1 MTIGEKIKNIRTAK
15 LMTQSELAGSEIT
28 RNMLSQ
34 IENDSA
40 NPSLSTLRYLASR
53 LNISVGYLLSEGED
67 ERFYQKQNEIL
78 GIKKTY
84 LSGDLHIC
92 REACLNSVCVDDDEI
107 RLILAECCFA
117 IAIEEFFT
125 GNLRGA
131 AEFFDEAI
139 ENCSATIYNTSH
151 IVSSSAAY
159 FRYMRLISPTVSS
172 EIIDESEVSPY
183 PSLSERFPNYAY
195 MLDIEEEKMTDAT
208 IKDYDPEDDI
218 YLLHLSAKRLM
229 RSRKFGNAYEKLK
242 AILNSEEKVA
252 MPMLYFVFC
261 DLEVC
266 CKECGD
272 YKGAYEFSI
281 SKLEHMQKLLSQ

>member
-1 MTIGEKIKNIRTAK
+1 MTIGEKIKNIRTSK

-40 NPSLSTLRYLASR
+40 NPSLSTLKYLAAR

-67 ERFYQKQNEIL
+67 EKFYQKQIEIL

-92 REACLNSVCVDDDEI
+92 RDACLNSSIVDDDEV
-107 RLILAECCFA
+107 RLILAECCFG
-117 IAIEEFFT
+117 IGIEEFFE
-125 GNLRGA
+125 GNLRA
-131 AEFFDEAI
+131 SAESFDEAI
-139 ENCSATIYNTSH
+139 ENCSATIYNTAH
-151 IVSSSAAY
+151 IVSSAAAY
-159 FRYMRLISPTVSS
+159 FRYMRLISPTVTS
-172 EIIDESEVSPY
+172 EEIDENAVSVY
-183 PSLSERFPNYAY
+183 PSLNEKFPNYAY
-195 MLDIEEEKMTDAT
+195 MLEKEEQKRCEAT
-208 IKDYDPEDDI
+208 LDDYEMAEDI
-218 YLLHLSAKRLM
+218 YSLHLSAKRLM

-242 AILNSEEKVA
+242 AILNSEDRVA

-281 SKLEHMQKLLSQ
+281 NKLEHMQKLLSQ